1 MPDPLFIF
9 MLTRNDATV
18 ADAAELAREAIAAGA
33 RHIGFKDTGAPPA
46 VLKSLTEQLRAAGV
60 TTYLEVVSLGAAVEL
75 ASAELA
81 LALGVDVLMGGVRPE
96 VVGRR
101 VEGASVRYFPF
112 AGRVVGHPSVLAG
125 PPAEIVA
132 SARDIAAL
140 PGVDGLDLLAYR
152 SDHDGA
158 ALARDVCAA
167 VAKPVVVAGSIDRPE
182 RIAAV
187 RQAGAHGF
195 TVGTAALD
203 GAFAAAAPG
212 LAGQLAAIQAA
223 IAGESLGRA
232 ATA

>member
-1 MPDPLFIF
+1 MRDPLFIF

-18 ADAAELAREAIAAGA
+18 ANAAELAHEAIAAGA

-46 VLKSLTEQLRAAGV
+46 VLKSLTEQLKAAGV

-101 VEGASVRYFPF
+101 VEGAGVRYFPF
-112 AGRVVGHPSVLAG
+112 AGRVVDHPSVLAG
-125 PPAEIVA
+125 PPDEIVA

-152 SDHDGA
+152 SAHDGGV
-158 ALARDVCAA
+158 LARAVCAA
-167 VAKPVVVAGSIDRPE
+167 VAKPVVVAGSIDRPD

-187 RQAGAHGF
+187 RQAGAHAF

-203 GAFAAAAPG
+203 GAFPAAAPG

-223 IAGESLGRA
+223 IAGA
-232 ATA
+232 

>member
-1 MPDPLFIF
+1 MRDPLFIF

-18 ADAAELAREAIAAGA
+18 ANAAELAREAITAGV
-33 RHIGFKDTGAPPA
+33 RHIGFKDTGASPA
-46 VLKSLTEQLRAAGV
+46 QLRSLTDELRAAGV

-81 LALGVDVLMGGVRPE
+81 LELGVDVLMGGVRPE

-101 VEGASVRYFPF
+101 VEGAGVLYFPF
-112 AGRVVGHPSVLAG
+112 AGRIVGHPSVLAG
-125 PPAEIVA
+125 PPDEIVA

-152 SDHDGA
+152 SAHDGG
-158 ALARDVCAA
+158 ALAREVCAA

-187 RQAGAHGF
+187 RQAGAHAF

-203 GAFAAAAPG
+203 GAFSAAAPG
-212 LAGQLAAIQAA
+212 LAGQLAAIGAA
-223 IAGESLGRA
+223 IAGV
-232 ATA
+232 